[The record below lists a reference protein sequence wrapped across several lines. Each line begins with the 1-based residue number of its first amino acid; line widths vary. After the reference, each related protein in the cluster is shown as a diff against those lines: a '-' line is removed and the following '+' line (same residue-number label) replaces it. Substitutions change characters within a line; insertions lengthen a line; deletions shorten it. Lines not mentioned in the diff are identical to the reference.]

1 MCVTS
6 PRPKQKVHKT
16 IEYRLHWA
24 NGSKPPYHLS
34 AHDRRGR
41 GYLLRGCPRR
51 WMVGRG
57 IDEGRCHNRKC
68 RWRRR
73 GTGWPSSSIRGPD
86 SHGERLWFLCNV
98 VLWEIEMD
106 RGWLVI
112 LLAGDIIYF
121 LVWGEKWKEMYAQ
134 SVSHWHHIPWAC
146 LNNSSQ
152 SS

>member
-86 SHGERLWFLCNV
+86 SHGERFWFLFNV
-98 VLWEIEMD
+98 VFMRNWD
-106 RGWLVI
+106 GQG
-112 LLAGDIIYF
+112 LAGDIIGRWYYLF
-121 LVWGEKWKEMYAQ
+121 FSLGWKVKRNVCAKCFALT
-134 SVSHWHHIPWAC
+134 SHPMGM
-146 LNNSSQ
+146 SKQ
-152 SS
+152 